1 MKNEVNVLERK
12 KTEKY
17 KYLIL
22 ILILILAFIFSLSLG
37 RYGLSISEL
46 VTIFVSKLPGVNIS
60 YPEVFDTIIFQVR
73 LPRILVAMI
82 IGASLSIS
90 GAAYQAMFKNP
101 MVSPDILGASAGA
114 GFGAAMAI
122 LMSFGVLGIQVSSFL
137 FGLLAVFLTYTI
149 GRKVEKSNTNN
160 FILILSG
167 ILVGTVF
174 QSLISLTKYLA
185 DPYEKLPS
193 ITFWLM
199 GSLARVTNNDIL
211 IVLIPFL
218 IGIIPLIMI
227 RWKIN
232 VLAFGD
238 EEAKALGVDTTKTR
252 LILIV
257 ASTLMTSSAVATC
270 GLVGWVGLII
280 PHLARMLV
288 GPDFRKL
295 LPTTLLIGSVYFL
308 MVDNIARSVVETE
321 IPLGILTSL
330 IGAPFFIYLLLNARK
345 GWS

>member
-1 MKNEVNVLERK
+1 MKKSISEYSK
-12 KTEKY
+12 S
-17 KYLIL
+17 KYLLLLIIL
-22 ILILILAFIFSLSLG
+22 IIIFFFSMTLG
-37 RYGLSISEL
+37 RYGLSIKDVIIVL
-46 VTIFVSKLPGVNIS
+46 VDKIPGINIEH
-60 YPEVFDTIIFQVR
+60 PEIFDTVIFKVR
-73 LPRILVAMI
+73 FPRIVVAMI
-82 IGASLSIS
+82 IGGGLSVS

-114 GFGAAMAI
+114 GFGAAMGI
-122 LMSFGVLGIQVSSFL
+122 LLSFGVLGVQISSFT

-149 GRKVEKSNTNN
+149 GRTFEKTNTNN

-167 ILVGTVF
+167 MLVGTVF
-174 QSLISLTKYLA
+174 QSLISLTKYVA
-185 DPYEKLPS
+185 DPYEKLPA

-199 GSLARVTNNDIL
+199 GSLSRVTSNDIL
-211 IVLIPFL
+211 IVLIPFI

-238 EEAKALGVDTTKTR
+238 EEAKALGVNTTKIR
-252 LILIV
+252 FLLII
-257 ASTLMTSSAVATC
+257 ASTLITSSAVATA

-295 LPTTLLIGSVYFL
+295 LPMTLLIGSTYFL
-308 MVDNIARSVVETE
+308 VVDNIARSVMKTE

-330 IGAPFFIYLLLNARK
+330 IGAPFFIYLLLNGRK

>member
-1 MKNEVNVLERK
+1 MKNEINTVEKERSIK
-12 KTEKY
+12 V

-22 ILILILAFIFSLSLG
+22 ILIVIAAFLFSLTLG

-46 VTIFVSKLPGVNIS
+46 VTVFISKIPGVNVD

-73 LPRILVAMI
+73 LPRIIVAMI
-82 IGASLSIS
+82 IGAALSIS

-114 GFGAAMAI
+114 GFGAAMGI
-122 LMSFGVLGIQVSSFL
+122 LANFGVVGIQVSSFL
-137 FGLLAVFLTYTI
+137 FGLLAVFLTYSI
-149 GRKVEKSNTNN
+149 GRKVERSNTNN

-199 GSLARVTNNDIL
+199 GSLARVTNKDIL

-252 LILIV
+252 LILII

-308 MVDNIARSVVETE
+308 MVDNIARSVIETE
-321 IPLGILTSL
+321 IPLGILTAL